1 MSDPR
6 LRRVVVVGT
15 GTGVGKTRVTRALA
29 RALRR
34 RAPTLALKPVES
46 GAGGD
51 ARAFDADNPVAVSP
65 HPRIALTAALS
76 PHLAAR
82 REGQQ
87 FHVKTLVE
95 WIEAAEQ
102 SLALCA
108 TTSPYI
114 YSVIETAGGALSPLT
129 DEARNLDLCIAL
141 DPALLVL
148 VGPDGLGVLHAM
160 TATLIALRAL
170 GRAPELVALS
180 AAWSDESTGT
190 NADELRLLGIAD
202 PTLVLASGDD
212 DAEPLARAVLSA
224 FRR

>member
-65 HPRIALTAALS
+65 HPRIALAAALS

-102 SLALCA
+102 SLALCDN
-108 TTSPYI
+108 TSPYI
-114 YSVIETAGGALSPLT
+114 CSVIETAGGALSPLT
-129 DEARNLDLCIAL
+129 PEARNLDLCIAL

-160 TATLIALRAL
+160 TAT
-170 GRAPELVALS
+170 LVALS